1 MKIKDGFVLRTVAGE
16 TVVLPTRGTTDM
28 DMMITL
34 NDTGR
39 FLWECLQK
47 ETDENAMV
55 EALLGEYDVS
65 REVAAEAVS
74 AFVAQLKEQD
84 FLA

>member
-1 MKIKDGFVLRTVAGE
+1 MKIKEGFILRTVAGE
-16 TVVLPTRGTTDM
+16 TVALPTGGTVDM

-39 FLWECLQK
+39 FLWECLQQ
-47 ETDENAMV
+47 ETDEAAMV
-55 EALLGEYDVS
+55 EALLGEYEVS
-65 REVAAEAVS
+65 REAAAEAVS
-74 AFVAQLKEQD
+74 AFVARLEELK

>member
-1 MKIKDGFVLRTVAGE
+1 MKIKNGFVLRTVAGE
-16 TVVLPTRGTTDM
+16 TVVLPTGATADV

-47 ETDENAMV
+47 DTDENALV
-55 EALLGEYDVS
+55 EALLGEYEVS
-65 REVAAEAVS
+65 REKAADAVT
-74 AFVAQLKEQD
+74 AFVARLKELD

>member
-16 TVVLPTRGTTDM
+16 TVVLPTGGTTDM

-34 NDTGR
+34 NDTGH

-55 EALLGEYDVS
+55 EALLGEYEVS

-74 AFVAQLKEQD
+74 AFVARLKEQD

>member
-16 TVVLPTRGTTDM
+16 TVALPTGGTTDM

-47 ETDENAMV
+47 DTDENALV
-55 EALLGEYDVS
+55 EALLGEYEVS
-65 REVAAEAVS
+65 REAAAEAVS
-74 AFVAQLKEQD
+74 AFVGRLKELE

>member
-16 TVVLPTRGTTDM
+16 TVVLPTNGTTDM

-47 ETDENAMV
+47 ETDESVLV
-55 EALLGEYDVS
+55 EALLDEYEVS
-65 REVAAEAVS
+65 REVATEAVS
-74 AFVAQLKEQD
+74 TFVAQLKEHD

>member
-16 TVVLPTRGTTDM
+16 TVALPTHGVTDV

-47 ETDENAMV
+47 DTDENALV

>member
-1 MKIKDGFVLRTVAGE
+1 MKIKEGFILRTVAGE
-16 TVVLPTRGTTDM
+16 TVALPTGGTVDM

-39 FLWECLQK
+39 FLWECLQQ
-47 ETDENAMV
+47 ETDEAAMV
-55 EALLGEYDVS
+55 EALLGEYDVT
-65 REVAAEAVS
+65 REVATEAVS
-74 AFVAQLKEQD
+74 AFVARLEELK

>member
-16 TVVLPTRGTTDM
+16 TVALPTHGVTDV

-47 ETDENAMV
+47 DTDENALV
-55 EALLGEYDVS
+55 EALLGEYEVS
-65 REVAAEAVS
+65 REMAAEAVA

>member
-16 TVVLPTRGTTDM
+16 TVALPTGGTTDM

-47 ETDENAMV
+47 DTDENALV
-55 EALLGEYDVS
+55 EALLGEYEVS
-65 REVAAEAVS
+65 REVAVEAVA
-74 AFVAQLKEQD
+74 AFVAQLKEHD

>member
-1 MKIKDGFVLRTVAGE
+1 MKIKEGFILRTVAGE
-16 TVVLPTRGTTDM
+16 TVALPTHGITDV

-47 ETDENAMV
+47 DVDEEVLV
-55 EALLGEYDVS
+55 EALLDEYEVS
-65 REVAAEAVS
+65 REMATEAVK
-74 AFVAQLKEQD
+74 AFVAQLKEHD

>member
-1 MKIKDGFVLRTVAGE
+1 MRIKEGFVLRTVAGE
-16 TVVLPTRGTTDM
+16 TVALPTGATTNM

-39 FLWECLQK
+39 FLWECLEK

-65 REVAAEAVS
+65 REAAVEAVT
-74 AFVAQLKEQD
+74 AFVARLKELD

>member
-1 MKIKDGFVLRTVAGE
+1 MKIKEGFILRTVAGE
-16 TVVLPTRGTTDM
+16 TVALPTGGVVAM

-47 ETDENAMV
+47 ETDEAALV
-55 EALLGEYDVS
+55 EALLGEY
-65 REVAAEAVS
+65 EVGRDEAAAAVS
-74 AFVAQLKEQD
+74 GFVKKLEELN

>member
-1 MKIKDGFVLRTVAGE
+1 MKIKEGFVLRTVAGE
-16 TVVLPTRGTTDM
+16 TVALPTHGVTDV

-47 ETDENAMV
+47 ETDEAALV

-74 AFVAQLKEQD
+74 AFLSQLKEQD

>member
-16 TVVLPTRGTTDM
+16 TVALPTGGTTDM

-47 ETDENAMV
+47 DTDENALV

-65 REVAAEAVS
+65 RESAVEAVS
-74 AFVAQLKEQD
+74 AFVGRLKELA

>member
-1 MKIKDGFVLRTVAGE
+1 MKIKEGFILRTVAGE
-16 TVVLPTRGTTDM
+16 TVALPTGGMVAM

-39 FLWECLQK
+39 FLWEHLQK
-47 ETDENAMV
+47 ETDEAALI
-55 EALLGEYDVS
+55 EALLGEY
-65 REVAAEAVS
+65 EVGRDEAAAAVS
-74 AFVAQLKEQD
+74 AFVKKLEELD

>member
-16 TVVLPTRGTTDM
+16 TVVLPTGGTTDM

-55 EALLGEYDVS
+55 EALLGEYEVS

-74 AFVAQLKEQD
+74 AFVARLKEQD

>member
-16 TVVLPTRGTTDM
+16 TIALPTGGMLNM

-39 FLWECLQK
+39 FLWQCLEK
-47 ETDENAMV
+47 ETDEAAMV
-55 EALLGEYDVS
+55 DALLQEYRVD
-65 REVAAEAVS
+65 RAVAERSVAG
-74 AFVAQLKEQD
+74 FVAKLKELD